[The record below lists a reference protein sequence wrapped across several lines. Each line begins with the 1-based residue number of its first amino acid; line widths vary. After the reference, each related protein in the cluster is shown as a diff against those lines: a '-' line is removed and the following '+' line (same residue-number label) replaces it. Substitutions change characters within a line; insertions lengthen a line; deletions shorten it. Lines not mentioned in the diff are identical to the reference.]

1 MRKFRNREAHH
12 SPVSPPGVQNS
23 LKVLH
28 PGPAMQME
36 DDEARLHLFLF
47 SKLCD
52 YSNVPHGDLLS
63 ESGVVNA
70 VGSPLTISIVKCF
83 KNKFRGSV
91 PTVYIAVSLVESGQ
105 CWRC

>member
-1 MRKFRNREAHH
+1 
-12 SPVSPPGVQNS
+12 
-23 LKVLH
+23 
-28 PGPAMQME
+28 MQME
-36 DDEARLHLFLF
+36 DDEARLHEFLF

-91 PTVYIAVSLVESGQ
+91 LTVYIAVSLVESGQ
-105 CWRC
+105 CSGGAAKQQYFSLPCPQSRCP